1 MSVFDSPVARCD
13 AVHELVLT
21 DETQAECA
29 GEHQC
34 PPGRICPLAG
44 YFPEAADLEEE
55 VRAQLSASK
64 RSHH

>member
-1 MSVFDSPVARCD
+1 MSVFDAPIARCD

-29 GEHQC
+29 CEHDC

-44 YFPEAADLEEE
+44 YFTDTSGQTEGEEQ
-55 VRAQLSASK
+55 VLRH
-64 RSHH
+64 RH